1 MKYKKIINVF
11 VIWSIFSVMN
21 CSQQSQETIIV
32 LPQKATNRETFAA
45 KEVRR
50 YVYQRTGEL
59 LPIIRTDSLK
69 GFENNVILVVKKDRS
84 LIKNLQDEKLK
95 NTVSSLND
103 QEYVLQTLTKH
114 GYKIVL
120 LCGGDEIGT
129 LYATYRFAEH
139 LGIRFYLHGDVI
151 PDEKTK
157 LQLPDLNETGKPLFS
172 IRGIQPFHDFPEGPD
187 WWTADDYKAVFSQLP
202 KLRMNFFGLHTY
214 PEGGVGPEPTVWI
227 GLKEDIGNRGEV
239 NFSYPARHFTTLNGT
254 WGYEPKKTR
263 DYSFGT
269 YQLFERDDY
278 GTSYMKDMAPWPES
292 LKEKNELLNRTGD
305 FFHEVFTY
313 AKSFGIKTC
322 VGTEIPLT
330 IPEEVQERI
339 KRNGKNT
346 QSEGV
351 VQALYEGMFEW
362 IKQNYPVDYYWFW
375 TPENWT
381 WGGNTQE

>member
-120 LCGGDEIGT
+120 LCGGDEI
-129 LYATYRFAEH
+129 RSEEH
-139 LGIRFYLHGDVI
+139 TS
-151 PDEKTK
+151 E
-157 LQLPDLNETGKPLFS
+157 LQS
-172 IRGIQPFHDFPEGPD
+172 H
-187 WWTADDYKAVFSQLP
+187 
-202 KLRMNFFGLHTY
+202 
-214 PEGGVGPEPTVWI
+214 
-227 GLKEDIGNRGEV
+227 
-239 NFSYPARHFTTLNGT
+239 
-254 WGYEPKKTR
+254 
-263 DYSFGT
+263 
-269 YQLFERDDY
+269 
-278 GTSYMKDMAPWPES
+278 
-292 LKEKNELLNRTGD
+292 
-305 FFHEVFTY
+305 
-313 AKSFGIKTC
+313 
-322 VGTEIPLT
+322 
-330 IPEEVQERI
+330 
-339 KRNGKNT
+339 
-346 QSEGV
+346 
-351 VQALYEGMFEW
+351 
-362 IKQNYPVDYYWFW
+362 
-375 TPENWT
+375 
-381 WGGNTQE
+381 